1 MACYAYQSAEIGD
14 LVFDAGEIVAVTKK
28 DGDWWTGNIGNRTG
42 IFPSNYVQKQETVS
56 TGLET
61 GSEPSV
67 VEPEKQVIMCIKQFW
82 ECLSQMFFSV
92 DSRKSSTAINSSR

>member
-67 VEPEKQVIMCIKQFW
+67 VEPEKQVIMCIKEFW
-82 ECLSQMFFSV
+82 ECLS
-92 DSRKSSTAINSSR
+92 